1 MAELANLKLQLRL
14 TPVEGEPDAALLDDL
29 IRLVK
34 QAVATPP
41 APVTETPAGEF
52 HPANDEEQK
61 ALAGLESKIK
71 HRIEQASAESR
82 QQVEQRAELVQQPD
96 GEQKARDAALVAAQQ
111 VVSAVHRAMLRG
123 VIVTTPDSSTG

>member
-1 MAELANLKLQLRL
+1 MAELASLKLRFRL
-14 TPVEGEPDAALLDDL
+14 TPSEGEPDAALLDDL

-41 APVTETPAGEF
+41 TAVIESVSGDF
-52 HPANDEEQK
+52 HPPTDDVRK
-61 ALAGLESKIK
+61 ALAGLDSQIK

-82 QQVEQRAELVQQPD
+82 QLVEQRAALVQQPD
-96 GEQKARDAALVAAQQ
+96 GEQKARDGALAAAQQ

-123 VIVTTPDSSTG
+123 VIVSTPEPTS

>member
-1 MAELANLKLQLRL
+1 MAELASLKLQLRL
-14 TPVEGEPDAALLDDL
+14 SPSEGEPDAALLDDV

-41 APVTETPAGEF
+41 VPVLDAPAGEF
-52 HPANDEEQK
+52 HAPTDDEQK

-82 QQVEQRAELVQQPD
+82 QQVEQRAALIQQPD
-96 GEQKARDAALVAAQQ
+96 GDVKVREAALLAAQQ

-123 VIVTTPDSSTG
+123 VIVSTPEPTS

>member
-1 MAELANLKLQLRL
+1 MAELASQKLQMRL
-14 TPVEGEPDAALLDDL
+14 TPAEGEPDAALLDDV

-41 APVTETPAGEF
+41 ATVSAAATGEF
-52 HPANDEEQK
+52 YPPTDEERK
-61 ALAGLESKIK
+61 SLTGLESKIK

-82 QQVEQRAELVQQPD
+82 ALVTQRAELLQQPD
-96 GEQKARDAALVAAQQ
+96 GEQKAREAALIAAQQ

-123 VIVTTPDSSTG
+123 VVVNTPEPTS

>member
-1 MAELANLKLQLRL
+1 MAELASLKLSLRL
-14 TPVEGEPDAALLDDL
+14 TPAEGEPDAALLDDL

-41 APVTETPAGEF
+41 VPVTDPPAGEV
-52 HPANDEEQK
+52 HPPTGEAQK
-61 ALAGLESKIK
+61 ALASLESKIK

-82 QQVEQRAELVQQPD
+82 RQVEQRAALVQQPD
-96 GEQKARDAALVAAQQ
+96 GEQKARDMALAAAQQ

-123 VIVTTPDSSTG
+123 VIVSTPEPTS